1 MKMRL
6 ALRSFFSE
14 GFHGIA
20 DGYDAW
26 FVAGW
31 QFVFRGGPDIDPDEF
46 GLFDL
51 GELVDR
57 FIMLLIMTALTVV
70 SPLLWPFA
78 FAAGVTRST
87 ATREE
92 KED

>member
-1 MKMRL
+1 MKEFF
-6 ALRSFFSE
+6 LR
-14 GFHGIA
+14 GFRGIA

-31 QFVFRGGPDIDPDEF
+31 QFVFHGGPDIDPDES
-46 GLFDL
+46 GMLFDL
-51 GELVDR
+51 GDR
-57 FIMLLIMTALTVV
+57 IVMLLIMAALTVV

-78 FAAGVTRST
+78 FAAGVTQST

-92 KED
+92 KEGD